1 MYLPCSQVAA
11 FRRCG
16 GRSAM
21 AGINAPDPGIC
32 CESGTLCKFYNEY
45 FWQCQPRGY
54 VPLPEPEATFDGP
67 SCKGKTQVGRCSMMD
82 CPLHV
87 SVRMMTP
94 GTVRVNTAHS
104 CIPRRRR
111 LNFSVCV
118 HAAHGT
124 CVYTVHGYTV
134 RHAWSVHAH
143 PACIGVCWRVRALH
157 AYTCQRPYVTRV
169 HTLYQTHCKKAV

>member
-1 MYLPCSQVAA
+1 MDPKEPKNLALYIPSSNHAATISWSYTAMQCHHNAMQCNYTDLVHHADTVLMSLPCSQVAA

-82 CPLHV
+82 RPLHLSHDV
-87 SVRMMTP
+87 C
-94 GTVRVNTAHS
+94 GC
-104 CIPRRRR
+104 CI
-111 LNFSVCV
+111 
-118 HAAHGT
+118 HA
-124 CVYTVHGYTV
+124 
-134 RHAWSVHAH
+134 
-143 PACIGVCWRVRALH
+143 
-157 AYTCQRPYVTRV
+157 
-169 HTLYQTHCKKAV
+169 